1 MTRHTMGMKVAIS
14 LPDPVFEAAETI
26 RTRLQISRSR
36 FYSQAV
42 EAHVRKYQAG
52 EIREALNEVYGA
64 ADSSLDPVLERL
76 QAEAL
81 REEW

>member
-1 MTRHTMGMKVAIS
+1 MKVAIS
-14 LPDPVFEAAETI
+14 LPDPVFEAAEAI
-26 RTRLQISRSR
+26 RTRLRVSRSQ

-42 EAHVRKYQAG
+42 EAHVQKYQAG

-64 ADSSLDPVLERL
+64 EDSSLDPALAQL

-81 REEW
+81 REDW